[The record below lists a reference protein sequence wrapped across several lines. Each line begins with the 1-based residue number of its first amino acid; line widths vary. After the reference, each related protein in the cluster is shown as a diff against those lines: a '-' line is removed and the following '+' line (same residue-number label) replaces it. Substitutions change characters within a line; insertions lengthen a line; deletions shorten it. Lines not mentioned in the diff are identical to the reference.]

1 MSYPTSRRYPRSL
14 AEAWPREH
22 ANPISFYPAPAV
34 RIRRVLVCFAAVA
47 AIGAMLAL
55 GA

>member
-22 ANPISFYPAPAV
+22 ANPIEFYRGPQIV
-34 RIRRVLVCFAAVA
+34 RGWVLATAIGVALAVLVAYGV
-47 AIGAMLAL
+47 
-55 GA
+55 